1 MWPLDMSWSGM
12 EQGASSALG
21 VAAIIFAA
29 AVGCSESETPSG
41 GTTSTGGGGQGA
53 GTTSSSSSSSGG
65 SGGTV
70 ASGGGGAGGSGG
82 DGGTACPDIL
92 ILDGIPASC
101 TATGTGALSQADT
114 TICPADSGEVWPA
127 TIYEI
132 PVSAGDCLSMK
143 ADNVGSPL
151 GADLFGAIVEPG
163 GKSLLYDEEI
173 ACTVPNPE
181 GYACPAGAVITE
193 ASGNAYVMVGSWE
206 GQGCS
211 AGDPTPFELVV
222 AINGTDVDLS
232 AGALCTGDLLE
243 IIP

>member
-1 MWPLDMSWSGM
+1 M
-12 EQGASSALG
+12 ERDASAALG
-21 VAAIIFAA
+21 VAVIIFGAA
-29 AVGCSESETPSG
+29 ASCSESDPPSG
-41 GTTSTGGGGQGA
+41 GTTSAGGGGQGA
-53 GTTSSSSSSSGG
+53 ATTSSSSGSSGG

-82 DGGTACPDIL
+82 GETACPDIL
-92 ILDGIPASC
+92 ILDGIPTSC
-101 TATGTGALSQADT
+101 TATGAGALPQADT
-114 TICPADSGEVWPA
+114 TICPADSGAFWPA

-132 PVSAGDCLSMK
+132 PVSDGDCLSMQ

-181 GYACPAGAVITE
+181 GYACPAGGVIME
-193 ASGNAYVMVGSWE
+193 ATGNAYVMVGSWE

-222 AINGTDVDLS
+222 AINGADVDLS